1 MISVS
6 KRSKTCEHQNYRLKS
21 LFFSYLQYSLAMF
34 QFQSQFFFFRYL
46 QIATFSMEQSL
57 NTSTVTQTVMMS
69 KEILN
74 LLMEL
79 KLHQNKKIL
88 LIIQIIKLCKV
99 QVTLLLV
106 FIKMR
111 KLQMLIHYKPLT
123 EKLITL
129 LHQLIKRAMD
139 KVQKKCSYKAN

>member
-1 MISVS
+1 
-6 KRSKTCEHQNYRLKS
+6 
-21 LFFSYLQYSLAMF
+21 MF

-139 KVQKKCSYKAN
+139 NMEIFTKVFIQSKLNQQVLSNKLIP